1 MTLAATT
8 GFALREG
15 TDCGGGRN
23 GGVVSRVPSA
33 APAGITM
40 ESIEGIEVVLVHLA
54 TATRVLLESLSVL
67 TVLGGLLAT
76 VRQALPRFG
85 RRLPERPSNRARL
98 TFGSWL
104 ALALEFQLGADIVA
118 TTTSPSRENLF
129 QLGVVAV
136 IRTFLNVFLSRE
148 IEAEERMEQQ
158 RRPPLAPPV

>member
-76 VRQALPRFG
+76 ARQALPRFG

-118 TTTSPSRENLF
+118 TTTSPSRENLI

>member
-118 TTTSPSRENLF
+118 TTTSPSRENLI

>member
-1 MTLAATT
+1 
-8 GFALREG
+8 
-15 TDCGGGRN
+15 
-23 GGVVSRVPSA
+23 
-33 APAGITM
+33 
-40 ESIEGIEVVLVHLA
+40 VVLVHLA

-118 TTTSPSRENLF
+118 TTTSPSRENLI